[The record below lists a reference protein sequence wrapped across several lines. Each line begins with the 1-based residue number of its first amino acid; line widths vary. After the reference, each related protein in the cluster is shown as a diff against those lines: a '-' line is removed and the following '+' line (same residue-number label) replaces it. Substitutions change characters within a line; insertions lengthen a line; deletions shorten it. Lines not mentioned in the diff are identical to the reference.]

1 MSYKIKVLPEA
12 RLDIRDSI
20 DWYDEQKAGL
30 AQQLLLTEKRNS
42 ADI

>member
-20 DWYDEQKAGL
+20 DWYDEQKEQKQA
-30 AQQLLLTEKRNS
+30 
-42 ADI
+42 